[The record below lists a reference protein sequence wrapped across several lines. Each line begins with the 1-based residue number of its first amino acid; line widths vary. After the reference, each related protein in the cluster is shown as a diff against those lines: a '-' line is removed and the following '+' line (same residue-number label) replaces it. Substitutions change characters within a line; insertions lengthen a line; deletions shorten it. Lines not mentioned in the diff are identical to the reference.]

1 MPTKYSEETSV
12 PIEVRSVSTEG
23 GGVGGGSVPTRE
35 GSVPTK
41 HPKGDLYLLKRG
53 LYLLKRVCAY

>member
-1 MPTKYSEETSV
+1 MPTEYSEETSV

-35 GSVPTK
+35 RSVPTN
-41 HPKGDLYLLKRG
+41 HPKGG
-53 LYLLKRVCAY
+53 LYLLKGVCTY